1 MGVSVSFSRATAAR
15 PGHFPCN
22 LEAVA
27 SPWLWFFP
35 ERLSRRGEGLSETN
49 GRKRARSRG
58 LRGAGRAIYCR
69 PSLAY
74 WGPANNWKDRECR
87 RKMRMSCLCKVE
99 MSALLA
105 AGRRPD
111 GRGADRLA
119 STREGPIES
128 VARSRTRPSS
138 TNRRRWASAAEPP
151 AVAGPPIDPRP
162 HQITLGWTQLR
173 VASRISTA
181 KLK

>member
-1 MGVSVSFSRATAAR
+1 MNASSESGECASLSSTGTFSVFEAVCWPDMGVSVSFSSATAAR

-74 WGPANNWKDRECR
+74 WGPANNWKDREPQAPNDR
-87 RKMRMSCLCKVE
+87 SKTGVRTK
-99 MSALLA
+99 LA
-105 AGRRPD
+105 I
-111 GRGADRLA
+111 LFY
-119 STREGPIES
+119 
-128 VARSRTRPSS
+128 
-138 TNRRRWASAAEPP
+138 
-151 AVAGPPIDPRP
+151 
-162 HQITLGWTQLR
+162 
-173 VASRISTA
+173 
-181 KLK
+181 